1 MPSLHDLDEYGEW
14 RNPGQHPELV
24 ALLEAGLGDY
34 DTSVTHLRLRPDTT
48 REGVAFWLRPTSRA
62 HLLNALLL
70 RDYRSLAKVQQDV
83 LIAEGKLYKYMR
95 ARDNIPAL
103 VFHPRRH
110 TSLPVIGYHG
120 ERLVAVRA
128 SPSGPRGA
136 ATLRLAD
143 YPDPVTGVWSASTRA
158 FRLQEPL
165 PGPVGLFDKREGG
178 VWAAAELLSV
188 HANSLSR
195 ALLSIGVSH
204 NGSVY
209 FSHLAKLFPDQ
220 WWVAEGQ
227 HLLAHLGLCGRRL
240 EAVQKKPD
248 LFSALTRRY
257 PFVWTATADD
267 PRWRT
272 IGSDIASCRVQ
283 ATRMK
288 LAQALST
295 APEFLP
301 RYLLSQLQ
309 LPAYAWQ
316 LLAYQ
321 AGGTFAAAD
330 AARLVYWRRCGLIEH
345 NKLTGTGTVVLSELT
360 RLARWLDALL

>member
-34 DTSVTHLRLRPDTT
+34 ETSVTHLRLRPDTT
-48 REGVAFWLRPTSRA
+48 REGVAFWLRPATRA

-70 RDYRSLAKVQQDV
+70 RDYRSLAKVQQDA

-178 VWAAAELLSV
+178 VWAAAELLSI
-188 HANSLSR
+188 HPTSLSR

-209 FSHLAKLFPDQ
+209 FSHLARLFPDQ

-227 HLLAHLGLCGRRL
+227 HLIAHLGFGRRRL
-240 EAVQKKPD
+240 ESVQRKPD
-248 LFSALTRRY
+248 LFSALTERY
-257 PFVWTATADD
+257 PFVWTAHSDD

-272 IGSDIASCRVQ
+272 IGSDTAVSRVR
-283 ATRMK
+283 ATTSK
-288 LAQALST
+288 LAQALVIE
-295 APEFLP
+295 PETLP
-301 RYLLSQLQ
+301 RYLLAQLQ

-321 AGGTFAAAD
+321 AGGTFTAAD
-330 AARLVYWRRCGLIEH
+330 AARLVYWRRCGLIES
-345 NKLTGTGTVVLSELT
+345 NKLTNTGAVVLSELT